1 MKLIHLAVALVIVY
15 FLTRTEGFQDA
26 ASGGDF
32 IEQKAQVSPDRNE
45 SMILMAQSWLRDKHK
60 LCTYCIDTNKIQ
72 MYKNS
77 SGAIKYVIR
86 YMFMVLSGY
95 PYGIA
100 VDVEIVDD
108 KITSLRT
115 QPADGAAA
123 GPTPFTDETA
133 YDFVAYDEM
142 AQKPSLPT
150 A

>member
-1 MKLIHLAVALVIVY
+1 
-15 FLTRTEGFQDA
+15 
-26 ASGGDF
+26 
-32 IEQKAQVSPDRNE
+32 
-45 SMILMAQSWLRDKHK
+45 MIRMTQSWLREKHK

-86 YMFMVLSGY
+86 YMFMVFAGY

-108 KITSLRT
+108 KITSLAL
-115 QPADGAAA
+115 QPSEAAA
-123 GPTPFTDETA
+123 GPSPFTDETA

>member
-1 MKLIHLAVALVIVY
+1 MKLILLAAALVIVY

-26 ASGGDF
+26 ASGADF

-45 SMILMAQSWLRDKHK
+45 SMILMTQAWLRDKHK
-60 LCTYCIDTNKIQ
+60 LCTYCIDTNKIK
-72 MYKNS
+72 MFKNS
-77 SGAIKYVIR
+77 SGSIKYVIR
-86 YMFMVLSGY
+86 YMFMVFAGY

-108 KITSLRT
+108 KITSLTT
-115 QPADGAAA
+115 QPADAASA